1 MLIVGSD
8 RIAAT
13 GLTGAP
19 EGPRHAVDRSG
30 RVLCRTT
37 RARFTWP
44 ALSWETVG
52 ADDGACGLCAQ
63 VRNAQ
68 EALSQV
74 DAYPSAPS
82 TATMAAAAPLTFAP
96 WPPGPGL
103 FMPNE
108 Q

>member
-19 EGPRHAVDRSG
+19 EGPRHAVDASG

-44 ALSWETVG
+44 ALTWESVG
-52 ADDGACGLCAQ
+52 DDDGACGLCAQ
-63 VRNAQ
+63 ARNAQ
-68 EALSQV
+68 EAPSKV
-74 DAYPSAPS
+74 VVYPSV
-82 TATMAAAAPLTFAP
+82 AAATPLTFAP